1 MAFPNVDMNLR
12 WQDQN
17 VVKKDG
23 QWTVDGRPTVGVAV
37 SHVHQPPNLPD
48 KTWLGLMITAPPN
61 AGMNSSLTWCSAWWN
76 HWLTQHSATPP
87 HSHAGA
93 AIVATVIKGHVLNQM
108 VHTHTDPKTGKT
120 TEHDSGPKIYGP
132 GESWYEAP
140 GCHHVRSETVG
151 DEEAQFIANMIISD
165 DVFDGLDIKAR
176 SPEDDFAKIIRVV
189 VIDKE
194 VEEQKAGKAAMA

>member
-1 MAFPNVDMNLR
+1 MSFPNVDMNLR

-23 QWTVDGRPTVGVAV
+23 QWTVDGRPTPGVAV

-48 KTWLGLMITAPPN
+48 KTWLGLMVTAPVN
-61 AGMNSSLTWCSAWWN
+61 
-76 HWLTQHSATPP
+76 SATPP
-87 HSHAGA
+87 HTHAGA

-108 VHTHTDPKTGKT
+108 VHTHTDPKTGET
-120 TEHDSGPKIYGP
+120 TEHDSGPRIYGP

-140 GCHHVRSETVG
+140 GCHHVRSENVG
-151 DEEAQFIANMIISD
+151 DEEAQFIANMILSN
-165 DVFDGLDIKAR
+165 DVFEGLDIKAR
-176 SPEDDFAKIIRVV
+176 STEDDFAKIIRVV

-194 VEEQKAGKAAMA
+194 VEEQKAGKAATA